1 MRILQPIFITLMIL
15 VLGCSSPDSAKD
27 NYLVSSDSVKSSA
40 LYADI
45 EIIAKGNG
53 TTFVQASL
61 NARDNDG
68 KYVKF
73 VGTDKM
79 SATAK
84 STTQLLTK
92 GEGFLNWWTYG
103 AIFNHDE
110 PTEFVV
116 ALEREKDNSA
126 PSSKVIL
133 PEKFTIDS
141 PKTNEIFQRGEQLT
155 VKWSPYGKTEK
166 MDISISVDC
175 DPTEGLINS
184 ILQSMPANDTGS
196 KTFSITELLR
206 SFNQGINN
214 SSNCSG
220 KVEVSRYRVGTL
232 DSNYGEGGSIKAKQ
246 VRSREFIIQP

>member
-1 MRILQPIFITLMIL
+1 M
-15 VLGCSSPDSAKD
+15 
-27 NYLVSSDSVKSSA
+27 
-40 LYADI
+40 
-45 EIIAKGNG
+45 
-53 TTFVQASL
+53 QASL

-73 VGTDKM
+73 VGTHKV

-126 PSSKVIL
+126 PSSNVIL

-141 PKTNEIFQRGEQLT
+141 PKTNEIFQRGDQLT

-184 ILQSMPANDTGS
+184 ILQSMPPTIREV
-196 KTFSITELLR
+196 KHFQLR
-206 SFNQGINN
+206 SF
-214 SSNCSG
+214 
-220 KVEVSRYRVGTL
+220 
-232 DSNYGEGGSIKAKQ
+232 
-246 VRSREFIIQP
+246 

>member
-1 MRILQPIFITLMIL
+1 MRILQPILITLMIL
-15 VLGCSSPDSAKD
+15 VLGCSPPDSAKD
-27 NYLVSSDSVKSSA
+27 NYLASSDSAKSSA
-40 LYADI
+40 LMADI

-53 TTFVQASL
+53 TTLVQASL
-61 NARDNDG
+61 HAMDNDG
-68 KYVKF
+68 KFVKF

-84 STTQLLTK
+84 GSTQLLTK
-92 GEGFLNWWTYG
+92 GGGFWDWWTYG

-133 PEKFTIDS
+133 PDKFTIDT
-141 PKTNEIFQRGEQLT
+141 PKTNEIFRKGDQLT
-155 VKWSPYGKTEK
+155 VKWSPSGKTEK
-166 MDISISVDC
+166 MDISVSVDC
-175 DPTEGLINS
+175 DPSAGMISS

-196 KTFSITELLR
+196 KTISIAKLLS

-220 KVEVSRYRVGTL
+220 KVEVSRYMAGTL
-232 DSNYGEGGSIKAKQ
+232 DSNYGAGGSIKAKQ